1 MIEVLA
7 AWRPSTW
14 VDYLILYIAPGA
26 SMVAYLLIKTLLEKP
41 SDFAKSLVRIMGKEE
56 TWLDKIK
63 EGLAF
68 GLGMICVLVGWPGFL
83 IWLVKDKIDE
93 AARQKRYDEPDFNC
107 LPEHL
112 IAKVNP
118 VEAEID
124 SYVVDPLGTVPPLPF
139 GHLNK
144 AWANFL
150 ADMSDDRDEMW
161 SFFIP
166 KGCKHGKYR
175 ITATSDIKGYARVR
189 NGKVL
194 GEFITE
200 SD

>member
-1 MIEVLA
+1 MIEALA
-7 AWRPSTW
+7 AWPPNTW
-14 VDYLILYIAPGA
+14 VDYLLLYMVPGA
-26 SMVAYLLIKTLLEKP
+26 SMIAYLLVKILLETP
-41 SDFAKSLVRIMGKEE
+41 SDFAKSLVRIMDKEE

-63 EGLAF
+63 EVVAF
-68 GLGMICVLVGWPGFL
+68 SFGMTCVLVGWPGFL
-83 IWLVKDKIDE
+83 VWLVKDKLDE

-112 IAKVNP
+112 INKFNP
-118 VEAEID
+118 VEAEASSFVI
-124 SYVVDPLGTVPPLPF
+124 DPLGTVPALPF

-150 ADMSDDRDEMW
+150 ADMLDERDEMW

-166 KGCKHGKYR
+166 KGSKHGKYR

>member
-1 MIEVLA
+1 MIEALA

-14 VDYLILYIAPGA
+14 VDYLLLYMVPGA
-26 SMVAYLLIKTLLEKP
+26 SMIAYLLAKILLDTP

-63 EGLAF
+63 EAVAF
-68 GLGMICVLVGWPGFL
+68 SFGMTCVLVGWPGFL
-83 IWLVKDKIDE
+83 VRLVKDELDE

-107 LPEHL
+107 LHEDL
-112 IAKVNP
+112 INKANP
-118 VEAEID
+118 IEAEA
-124 SYVVDPLGTVPPLPF
+124 SGYVIDPLGTVPALPF

-150 ADMSDDRDEMW
+150 ADMLDERDEMW

-166 KGCKHGKYR
+166 KGSKHGKYR